1 MACQNRQHAGSI
13 ASVTRASAQ
22 DDTMTTSSPSFQV
35 DPDIRV
41 ASTLDKR
48 FYLDESVFVRSRER
62 IFARSWQCI
71 GDLADVASPG
81 SLSPRDLLPGYLD
94 ESLLLARDRAGVL
107 RCLSNV
113 CTHRGNLLVHEPCRA
128 EQIRCGYHS
137 RRFDLAG
144 RMTFMPAFEHA
155 RDFPS
160 RRDDLPEL
168 PLGSWGPLGFV
179 SVVAAAPL
187 EAFLGDVR
195 SRLAWL
201 ALDEFVQERDLS
213 RDYEFDA
220 NWALYVENYLEG
232 LHVPF
237 VHPSLSK
244 LLDMDGYSD
253 ELYRYANL
261 QLGPAR
267 EGAPAFDLPPSS
279 PDHGRR
285 IAAYYFWIFPNLML
299 NFYPWG
305 LSLNL
310 VVPLGPARTRV
321 CFRGFVRDGNQL
333 GSGVAGALDQVEL
346 EDEAVVVA
354 VQRGLRSSLYSKGRY
369 SPTRE
374 RCTHHFHRLLCEFM
388 ADDGSGGR

>member
-1 MACQNRQHAGSI
+1 MVCQNRKHVGSI

-22 DDTMTTSSPSFQV
+22 DDTMTTSSPTFQV
-35 DPDIRV
+35 DPDIRI
-41 ASTLDKR
+41 ASTLERR
-48 FYLDESVFVRSRER
+48 FY
-62 IFARSWQCI
+62 
-71 GDLADVASPG
+71 
-81 SLSPRDLLPGYLD
+81 
-94 ESLLLARDRAGVL
+94 
-107 RCLSNV
+107 
-113 CTHRGNLLVHEPCRA
+113 
-128 EQIRCGYHS
+128 
-137 RRFDLAG
+137 LAG
-144 RMTFMPAFEHA
+144 RMMFMPAFEHA

-179 SVVAAAPL
+179 SLAAAPPL

-201 ALDEFVQERDLS
+201 AVDEYVPAGHLS

-267 EGAPAFDLPPSS
+267 EGAP
-279 PDHGRR
+279 
-285 IAAYYFWIFPNLML
+285 
-299 NFYPWG
+299 
-305 LSLNL
+305 
-310 VVPLGPARTRV
+310 
-321 CFRGFVRDGNQL
+321 
-333 GSGVAGALDQVEL
+333 
-346 EDEAVVVA
+346 
-354 VQRGLRSSLYSKGRY
+354 
-369 SPTRE
+369 
-374 RCTHHFHRLLCEFM
+374 
-388 ADDGSGGR
+388 